1 MVQGTV
7 SPDVAGAPA
16 SQDEE
21 PGWLTL
27 VDMCRTRAAEEPDR
41 VYFSFLENGVEE
53 SASLT
58 PAQVDLRARAIAV
71 ELLRRAEPG
80 DRVLLNYGPGL
91 DFVPAFF
98 GALYAGMI
106 AVPIPPVEIGRDGA
120 RTDRLDAVLASSRPA
135 VFLSTTGVL
144 AKLAGSGQVAR
155 ALEGVV
161 RLATDTVDPAAAS
174 QWRAPD
180 IDRGTVAYLQYSSG
194 STGLPK
200 GVMLT
205 HANVLDNLALIH
217 TNGARG
223 DLQEGQQP
231 PPVVLWLPL
240 FHDMGL
246 VSAVFQPLFAGF
258 EATLMP
264 PLAFVQHPFNW
275 LRAISDRGDAI
286 SVAPNFAYE
295 LCVRRIGPEQIAKLD
310 LSGWRLAAVG
320 AEPVRAETLER
331 FSETFAPAGFRR
343 ETFFP
348 CYGLAEST
356 VMVSGGPAPEEPAIR
371 SFDADAL
378 VAGRVRPAT
387 GGARARQLV
396 GCGQIQPSLT
406 LRVVNPATGEP
417 CADDEIG
424 EIWVNGVHVGQ
435 GYWEQ
440 PDETEALFGRLDA
453 EGDLPNEGWLR
464 TEDLGV
470 LLDGKLF
477 VTGRI
482 KDLII
487 VDGRNIYPHDIEFDR
502 RGGHDAIAQR
512 RLRRV
517 LGRDRGRRGD
527 GRRRRAPYRS
537 LPVDVCAELDEIARA
552 AESGAVSGGARR
564 PASCRLRPR
573 GARRIHRTSSG
584 KIARKGRARRP
595 RRRPRRPSGPPDAA
609 TGTVMTDPRHR
620 PRQAGAL
627 VDWLRAAV
635 GELLELES
643 HEVDPEPADRARPLL
658 ARWRGP
664 VGELEDHLGRDL
676 DPTMIFETPPSR
688 CSSAS

>member
-27 VDMCRTRAAEEPDR
+27 VDMCRTRAAEEPER

-71 ELLRRAEPG
+71 ELLRLAEPG

-120 RTDRLDAVLASSRPA
+120 RTDRLDAVLTSSRPA

-144 AKLAGSGQVAR
+144 AKLAGSEQVAR

-174 QWRAPD
+174 GWRAPD
-180 IDRGTVAYLQYSSG
+180 IDRETVAYLQYSSG

-223 DLQEGQQP
+223 DLEEGQQP

-246 VSAVFQPLFAGF
+246 VNAVFQPLFAGF

-320 AEPVRAETLER
+320 AEPVRPETLER
-331 FSETFAPAGFRR
+331 FSEKFAPAGFRR

-356 VMVSGGPAPEEPAIR
+356 VMVSGGPAPEEPVIR

-378 VAGRVRPAT
+378 VAGRVRPAA

-424 EIWVNGVHVGQ
+424 EVYVSGYSVGS
-435 GYWEQ
+435 GYWDAPAITE
-440 PDETEALFGRLDA
+440 ETFRARLPQDP
-453 EGDLPNEGWLR
+453 ELVFLRTGDLGFLYDGQLFITGR
-464 TEDLGV
+464 RKDV
-470 LLDGKLF
+470 IILDGL
-477 VTGRI
+477 
-482 KDLII
+482 
-487 VDGRNIYPHDIEFDR
+487 NYYPHDIEAAVSRSHPALREDR
-502 RGGHDAIAQR
+502 CAAFSVDDGGKEKLVVLVEIQR
-512 RLRRV
+512 RNPVLRGPV
-517 LGRDRGRRGD
+517 AEDAEVPRG
-527 GRRRRAPYRS
+527 A
-537 LPVDVCAELDEIARA
+537 VRA
-552 AESGAVSGGARR
+552 AEIEAAVRR
-564 PASCRLRPR
+564 AVTAEHGVRVSEVGLLRP
-573 GARRIHRTSSG
+573 GVLPYTSSA
-584 KIARKGRARRP
+584 KIKRAECRERW
-595 RRRPRRPSGPPDAA
+595 SAGSFDA
-609 TGTVMTDPRHR
+609 D
-620 PRQAGAL
+620 Q
-627 VDWLRAAV
+627 
-635 GELLELES
+635 
-643 HEVDPEPADRARPLL
+643 L
-658 ARWRGP
+658 A
-664 VGELEDHLGRDL
+664 
-676 DPTMIFETPPSR
+676 
-688 CSSAS
+688 